1 MDGLDRFMF
10 YGVLLIFGAIILG
23 FLLTL
28 VVR

>member
-28 VVR
+28 VAG

>member
-23 FLLTL
+23 FFLAL
-28 VVR
+28 VVG